1 MRKKLLRRCAL
12 FFALLFCVILFP
24 RTGVRAEDWRQANE
38 TTGFAAVIDDSA
50 GLLASDELTQVSA
63 AMVPVTEFASTAFVT
78 VPETGSSSSV
88 LTKAR
93 SWGDSVFGAASPY
106 TVFMIDMSTRRLGIY
121 SSRSVYSLLNTGRAN
136 TITDNVYKYASNG
149 DYYTCAYTAF
159 GQINTL
165 LEGRKI
171 AQPMKYIS
179 NAFLAIIVALLL
191 NYFLVRSFSRAKKPS
206 KDELLGK
213 VFTQCNIANPSIR
226 FIRQS
231 RVYSPPSSSSG
242 GSSGGGGGSSGGGGG
257 GGGGGGHSF

>member
-12 FFALLFCVILFP
+12 LCVLLFCVILFP

-136 TITDNVYKYASNG
+136 TITDNVYRYASLG
-149 DYYTCAYTAF
+149 DYAGCAEEAF
-159 GQINTL
+159 TEMAQIMRG
-165 LEGRKI
+165 EKI
-171 AQPMKYIS
+171 AQPMKIASNVLLALICSILIS
-179 NAFLAIIVALLL
+179 YVMISA
-191 NYFLVRSFSRAKKPS
+191 RMKKEQEISLPS
-206 KDELLGK
+206 MVKAAAVGAGTVVTAHTLK
-213 VFTQCNIANPSIR
+213 
-226 FIRQS
+226 
-231 RVYSPPSSSSG
+231 RVVHHESSSG
-242 GSSGGGGGSSGGGGG
+242 GGHGGGGSGGGGG
-257 GGGGGGHSF
+257 GGGGGGSHGF